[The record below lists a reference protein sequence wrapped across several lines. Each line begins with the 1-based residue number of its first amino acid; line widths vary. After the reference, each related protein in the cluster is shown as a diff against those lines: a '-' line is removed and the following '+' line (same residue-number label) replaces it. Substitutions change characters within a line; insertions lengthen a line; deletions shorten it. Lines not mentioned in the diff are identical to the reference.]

1 MDMKLGQ
8 LRFHFE
14 KERER
19 LAEELR
25 RLGDDNLSAGGREGN
40 AFSKSTEAAADSTT
54 ELARRVAL
62 EQSLKGRLSGVEHA
76 LRKINEGTYGIC
88 DGCGQA
94 IDPAR
99 LEALP
104 EASLCRNCADMQK
117 KQSHRA
123 S

>member
-19 LAEELR
+19 LAGELR
-25 RLGDDNLSAGGREGN
+25 RLGDSNLSAGGREGN
-40 AFSKSTEAAADSTT
+40 AFSKSTEAATDTT

-62 EQSLKGRLSGVEHA
+62 EQSLKGRLSGVEGA
-76 LRKINEGTYGIC
+76 LRKLDEGTYVIC
-88 DGCGQA
+88 DSCGQA
-94 IDPAR
+94 IDPTR

>member
-25 RLGDDNLSAGGREGN
+25 RLGDGNLSAGGREGN
-40 AFSKSTEAAADSTT
+40 AFSKGTEAAASTT

-62 EQSLKGRLSGVEHA
+62 EQSLKGRLSGVEGA
-76 LRKINEGTYGIC
+76 LRKLDEGTYGIC

>member
-1 MDMKLGQ
+1 MGVRLSQ

-14 KERER
+14 KEREH
-19 LAEELR
+19 LAEDLR
-25 RLGDDNLSAGGREGN
+25 RLGDGNLSAGGREVN
-40 AFSKSTEAAADSTT
+40 AFSKSTEAADGTA

-76 LRKINEGTYGIC
+76 LRKLNEGTYGIC

>member
-1 MDMKLGQ
+1 MDMKMGQ

-25 RLGDDNLSAGGREGN
+25 RPGDGNLSTGGREGN
-40 AFSKSTEAAADSTT
+40 AFSKNTEAADGTT
-54 ELARRVAL
+54 DLARRVAL
-62 EQSLKGRLSGVEHA
+62 EQSLKGRLSGVKHA
-76 LRKINEGTYGIC
+76 LRKLDEGTYGIC

-104 EASLCRNCADMQK
+104 EASLCRNCADSQK

>member
-25 RLGDDNLSAGGREGN
+25 RLGGGNLSAGGREGN
-40 AFSKSTEAAADSTT
+40 AFSKSTEAADGTADLS
-54 ELARRVAL
+54 RRVAL
-62 EQSLKGRLSGVEHA
+62 EQSLKERLSGVGHA
-76 LRKINEGTYGIC
+76 LRKLNEGTYGIC

-117 KQSHRA
+117 KQSHGV

>member
-25 RLGDDNLSAGGREGN
+25 RLVDGREGN
-40 AFSKSTEAAADSTT
+40 AFSKSTEAADGTADLS
-54 ELARRVAL
+54 RRVAL
-62 EQSLKGRLSGVEHA
+62 EQSLKERLSGVGHA
-76 LRKINEGTYGIC
+76 LRELNEGTYSLC

>member
-25 RLGDDNLSAGGREGN
+25 RLGDGNLSVGGREGN
-40 AFSKSTEAAADSTT
+40 AFSKSTEAATGTT
-54 ELARRVAL
+54 ELARRVAF
-62 EQSLKGRLSGVEHA
+62 EQSLRGRLSGMEGA
-76 LRKINEGTYGIC
+76 LRKLDEGTYGIC

-99 LEALP
+99 LETLP

-123 S
+123 I

>member
-1 MDMKLGQ
+1 MGVRLSQ
-8 LRFHFE
+8 LRSCFE
-14 KERER
+14 EERQC

-25 RLGDDNLSAGGREGN
+25 RLGDGNLSADGREGN
-40 AFSKSTEAAADSTT
+40 AFSKGTEAAAGTT

-62 EQSLKGRLSGVEHA
+62 EQSLKERLSGVGHA
-76 LRKINEGTYGIC
+76 LRKLNEGTYIIC